1 MPTRMSEVADLV
13 RYFVSSTLRNKR
25 IPRMTNRAT
34 LIQFEPT
41 PLNKWKKFLL
51 SIPLSTVRSY
61 LNYWSSF
68 KVRSENTNNLIKF
81 CKEYL
86 QDLEPHG
93 LNGRGPPAEFNLAA
107 YSRV

>member
-1 MPTRMSEVADLV
+1 
-13 RYFVSSTLRNKR
+13 
-25 IPRMTNRAT
+25 MTNRVT

-86 QDLEPHG
+86 QDLELQG
-93 LNGRGPPAEFNLAA
+93 LNGCSPPAEFNLAA